1 MDIKKFQKI
10 KLLVLDFDGVMTDN
24 KVIVDENGKESVIC
38 NRSDGFGI
46 ELLKKA
52 GIDVIV
58 ISKEKNKVVSARCKK
73 LNIDCIQS
81 IDKKIVVLQKEIEKK
96 NLLVENVCFIGNDIN
111 DIECIKF
118 VGIGIAVNDA
128 YEDVKSISDYITRK
142 KGGEGAIREICDL
155 ILKK

>member
-38 NRSDGFGI
+38 NRSYGFGI